1 MRSSDPLVEELIRV
15 FACLSINRH
24 WHPASAVS
32 VLLIDA
38 RTVEPLPVSYASTL
52 VETNGDANKQVQTT
66 LLEENER
73 EGSVSIDKSNSGSG
87 VEYLTKRAT
96 PLSDEVRPSQPALCA
111 GRKSI
116 RPLASAAATLVSSL
130 SPSSDAQGER
140 IMYDPEEST
149 NMPET
154 ALEIV
159 APDRHPDPGPI
170 HVESPIVS
178 GDVCERMAVPSSS
191 SPPADRES
199 ANLVFNSTP
208 IAIPGGDV
216 KLPSSML
223 PLRPR
228 GCRGS
233 GSKKRRGNLNQENQK
248 QR

>member
-15 FACLSINRH
+15 FACLSINQH

-38 RTVEPLPVSYASTL
+38 RTVEPLPVSYANTL
-52 VETNGDANKQVQTT
+52 VETNGDANKQIQTP

-73 EGSVSIDKSNSGSG
+73 EGSVSNDKSDSGSG

-96 PLSDEVRPSQPALCA
+96 PLSDEVRPSQSASCA
-111 GRKSI
+111 GQKSI
-116 RPLASAAATLVSSL
+116 RPLASTAATLVSSL

-140 IMYDPEEST
+140 IMNNPEEST

-154 ALEIV
+154 ALEIA

-170 HVESPIVS
+170 RVESPIVS

-191 SPPADRES
+191 PPADRES
-199 ANLVFNSTP
+199 SNMAFDSTP
-208 IAIPGGDV
+208 ITISGGDV